1 MYICGVLINSY
12 TMISIKN
19 LGFSYGSTPVLKN
32 ITMTLEPGKIYGLLG
47 ENGVG
52 KTTLLTLLCGLKN
65 PKEGIIEVDGVNPYK
80 RTPELLGN
88 QFYLADEMQALPMTA
103 EKYARETGQFW
114 PGYNHD
120 KFLEIMSL
128 FENDPSKKMNEM
140 STGQLKKTYISFAL
154 SLGCQYVYLD
164 EPTNGLDIPSKAQ
177 FRSALMKY
185 TDENSTIVI
194 STHQV
199 RDLENVIDPIIIL
212 DRQEVLLNASI
223 ETISSKLYF
232 DYGTELHQDA
242 LYFEQIP
249 GGYIQ
254 VRQNVEQADSKVN
267 IEALFNA
274 VHSHKEL
281 VKNLFRVESE
291 K

>member
-1 MYICGVLINSY
+1 
-12 TMISIKN
+12 MIIIKK

-65 PKEGIIEVDGVNPYK
+65 PKEGIIEVDGLNPYK

-103 EKYARETGQFW
+103 EKYACETGRFW

-254 VRQNVEQADSKVN
+254 VRQNVDQADSKVN

>member
-1 MYICGVLINSY
+1 
-12 TMISIKN
+12 MIDIKN

-52 KTTLLTLLCGLKN
+52 KTTLLTLLCGLKK
-65 PKEGIIEVDGVNPYK
+65 PDEGSIEVDGMNPYK
-80 RTPELLGN
+80 REPELLGR
-88 QFYLADEMQALPMTA
+88 QFYLADEMQVLPMTA
-103 EKYARETGQFW
+103 EKYALATGQFW
-114 PGYNHD
+114 SGYDHSR
-120 KFLEIMSL
+120 FLEIMAL
-128 FENDPSKKMNEM
+128 FENDPSKKLNEM
-140 STGQLKKTYISFAL
+140 STGQLKKTYISFAM
-154 SLGCQYVYLD
+154 SLGCRFIYLD

-185 TDENSTIVI
+185 TDEESTIII

-212 DRQEVLLNASI
+212 DRQDVLLNASI
-223 ETISSKLYF
+223 ETISKKLYF
-232 DYGTELHQDA
+232 DYGTELHPDA
-242 LYFEQIP
+242 LYSEQIP

-254 VRQNVEQADSKVN
+254 VLQNVDLGDSKVN

-281 VKNLFRVESE
+281 VKNLFRVDSE

>member
-1 MYICGVLINSY
+1 
-12 TMISIKN
+12 MIDIKN

-52 KTTLLTLLCGLKN
+52 KTTLLTLLCGLKK
-65 PKEGIIEVDGVNPYK
+65 PDEGSIEVDGMNPYK
-80 RTPELLGN
+80 REPELLGR
-88 QFYLADEMQALPMTA
+88 QFYLADEMQVLPMTA
-103 EKYARETGQFW
+103 EKYALATGQFW
-114 PGYNHD
+114 PGYDHSR
-120 KFLEIMSL
+120 FLEIMAL
-128 FENDPSKKMNEM
+128 FENDPSKKLNEM
-140 STGQLKKTYISFAL
+140 STGQLKKTYISFAM
-154 SLGCQYVYLD
+154 SLGCRFIYLD

-185 TDENSTIVI
+185 TDEESTIII

-223 ETISSKLYF
+223 ETISKKLYF
-232 DYGTELHQDA
+232 DYGTELHPDA
-242 LYFEQIP
+242 LYSEQIP

-254 VRQNVEQADSKVN
+254 VLQNVDLGDSKVN

-281 VKNLFRVESE
+281 VKNLFRVDSE

>member
-1 MYICGVLINSY
+1 
-12 TMISIKN
+12 MIGIKN
-19 LGFSYGSTPVLKN
+19 LGFSYGNTPVLKN

-65 PKEGIIEVDGVNPYK
+65 PKEGIIEVDGMNPYK

-103 EKYARETGQFW
+103 EKFACETGLFW
-114 PGYNHD
+114 PGYNHN

-154 SLGCQYVYLD
+154 SLGCKYVYLD

-223 ETISSKLYF
+223 ETISKKLYF

-254 VRQNVEQADSKVN
+254 VRQNVDQADSKVN

-281 VKNLFRVESE
+281 VKNLFRVDSE

>member
-1 MYICGVLINSY
+1 
-12 TMISIKN
+12 
-19 LGFSYGSTPVLKN
+19 
-32 ITMTLEPGKIYGLLG
+32 
-47 ENGVG
+47 
-52 KTTLLTLLCGLKN
+52 
-65 PKEGIIEVDGVNPYK
+65 
-80 RTPELLGN
+80 
-88 QFYLADEMQALPMTA
+88 
-103 EKYARETGQFW
+103 
-114 PGYNHD
+114 
-120 KFLEIMSL
+120 MSL

-154 SLGCQYVYLD
+154 SLGCKYVYLD

-185 TDENSTIVI
+185 TDEDSTIVI

-223 ETISSKLYF
+223 ESISKKLYF
-232 DYGTELHQDA
+232 DYGTELHPDA
-242 LYFEQIP
+242 LYSEQIP

-254 VRQNVEQADSKVN
+254 VRQNVDQADSKVN

-281 VKNLFRVESE
+281 VKNLFRVDSE